1 MRIAAI
7 DIGTN
12 SVHMIIAEVRP
23 DLSFEVIDREKEMVR
38 LGAGGLDGRPLT
50 DAAMVPALR
59 VLAKFK
65 RLIDSLR
72 VDEIRATATSAIR
85 EAPNGGEF
93 LAALERQTGI
103 RARIITG
110 AMEARLV
117 HQAAMY
123 GVDASGGRAVVIDI
137 GGGSTEI
144 TLGTATGVQL
154 SRSFKLGSIRLT
166 ERFVKS
172 DPLTAAHERR
182 LVNHIRKRIDAFV
195 DEVRAAGFDRV
206 IGTSGTT
213 LALAQAAFATA
224 GRNVTT
230 NLHHRSLLAADLH
243 HTRKLL
249 VSLNLS
255 KRLRL
260 RGLDPRRA
268 DLIVAGAILLDTL
281 VRRLGADAIT
291 LCEFALRDGLILDY
305 IRRHQERIVRAESFP
320 DIRRRSVVELAER
333 CRYAPPHARQ
343 VARLALSLFDQVRTT
358 HEVPDR
364 AREWLEYA
372 ALLHDIGDHIS
383 YAGHHRHSYY
393 LIRHGGLRGFEPDEV
408 EAIGLIARYH
418 RRGAPKKSHAE
429 YSALPS
435 PARNAVRVAA
445 AVLRVAECLDRSHA
459 QVVDAIDL
467 QDRGDAAALVVAA
480 HDDVELEA
488 WAAERQLGPLEKV
501 IGRHIRVEIAGGSH
515 AYQPHHPAP
524 APGPAV
530 RRGRHRR
537 VRQDDAAR
545 SALEVADGGGPPR
558 VPD

>member
-12 SVHMIIAEVRP
+12 SIHMIVAEVRP

-38 LGAGGLDGRPLT
+38 LGAGGLDGRALS

-59 VLAKFK
+59 VLTKFK

-72 VDEIRATATSAIR
+72 VDEIRAAATSAIR
-85 EAPNGGEF
+85 EAPNGGDF
-93 LAALERQTGI
+93 LAAFKRETGI
-103 RARIITG
+103 RARVITG
-110 AMEARLV
+110 ATEARLL

-123 GVDASGGRAVVIDI
+123 GIDAGRGRAVVIDL

-144 TLGTATGVQL
+144 TLGTATAVQI

-166 ERFVKS
+166 EQFVKS
-172 DPLTAAHERR
+172 DPLAAAHERR
-182 LVNHIRKRIDAFV
+182 LVKYIRTRVDAFLG
-195 DEVRAAGFDRV
+195 EVKDAGFERV
-206 IGTSGTT
+206 VGTSGTT
-213 LALAQAAFATA
+213 LALAQVAFATA
-224 GRNVTT
+224 GRSTT
-230 NLHHRSLLAADLH
+230 TGLHHRSLSSADLH
-243 HTRKLL
+243 RTRKLL

-260 RGLDPRRA
+260 PGLDPRRA

-281 VRRLGADAIT
+281 VRRLGAEEIT
-291 LCEFALRDGLILDY
+291 LCEFALREGLILDY
-305 IRRHQERIVRAESFP
+305 VRRHQERIARAESFP

-333 CRYAPPHARQ
+333 CRYAPPHAQQ
-343 VARLALSLFDQVRTT
+343 VTRLALSLFDQVRTVQ
-358 HEVPDR
+358 EVPDR

-393 LIRHGGLRGFEPDEV
+393 LIQHGGLRGFEPDEI

-418 RRGAPKKSHAE
+418 RRGAPKKTHAD
-429 YSALPS
+429 YAALPS
-435 PARNAVRVAA
+435 PVRDAVRVAA

-459 QVVDAIDL
+459 QVVDSVEL
-467 QDRGDAAALVVAA
+467 QDRGDAAALVVTA
-480 HDDVELEA
+480 HDNVELEA
-488 WAAERQLGPLEKV
+488 WAAERQLAPLEKA
-501 IGRHIRVEIAGGSH
+501 IGRHIRVEIAGGSYDHQPRH
-515 AYQPHHPAP
+515 AAP
-524 APGPAV
+524 VPRPAV
-530 RRGRHRR
+530 RRRGDRR
-537 VRQDDAAR
+537 VGKNDAAR
-545 SALEVADGGGPPR
+545 SAREVDDGSGPPG

>member
-12 SVHMIIAEVRP
+12 SVHMIVAEIRP

-38 LGAGGLDGRPLT
+38 LGAGGLDGRPLS

-59 VLAKFK
+59 VMAKFK

-85 EAPNGGEF
+85 EASNGGEF

-110 AMEARLV
+110 ALEARLL

-123 GVDASGGRAVVIDI
+123 GVDAGGGRAVVIDI

-144 TLGTATGVQL
+144 TLGTAAAVQL
-154 SRSFKLGSIRLT
+154 SRSFRLGSIRLT

-182 LVNHIRKRIDAFV
+182 LVKHVRTRVDAFL
-195 DEVRAAGFDRV
+195 DEVRDAGFDRV

-213 LALAQAAFATA
+213 LALAQIAFAAA
-224 GRNVTT
+224 GRNVTSS
-230 NLHHRSLLAADLH
+230 LHHRSLSAADLH
-243 HTRKLL
+243 RTRKLL

-260 RGLDPRRA
+260 PGLDPRRA

-281 VRRLGADAIT
+281 VRRLGVEEIT
-291 LCEFALRDGLILDY
+291 LCEFALREGLILDY
-305 IRRHQERIVRAESFP
+305 IRRHQERIARAESFP

-333 CRYAPPHARQ
+333 CRYAPPHAQQ
-343 VARLALSLFDQVRTT
+343 VARLALALFDQVRATRD
-358 HEVPDR
+358 VPDR
-364 AREWLEYA
+364 AREWLDYA
-372 ALLHDIGDHIS
+372 ALLHDIGDHVS
-383 YAGHHRHSYY
+383 YAGHHRHSHY
-393 LIRHGGLRGFEPDEV
+393 LIRHGGLRGFEPDEI

-418 RRGAPKKSHAE
+418 RRGAPKKSHAD
-429 YSALPS
+429 YAALPAA
-435 PARNAVRVAA
+435 ARGAVRVAA

-459 QVVDAIDL
+459 QVVDAVDL
-467 QDRGDAAALVVAA
+467 QDRGDAAALVVTA
-480 HDDVELEA
+480 HDNVELEA
-488 WAAERQLGPLEKV
+488 WAAERQLVPLEKV

-515 AYQPHHPAP
+515 DHQPHHAAP
-524 APGPAV
+524 VPRPAV
-530 RRGRHRR
+530 RRRGHRR
-537 VRQDDAAR
+537 VGQDDAAR
-545 SALEVADGGGPPR
+545 SALEVDDGGGPPR
-558 VPD
+558 VRD